1 MIVFFSRQR
10 VFAMLF
16 SIFVVITGVLFFVLS
31 PKESLPEIKLGFIII
46 KTIYPNSS
54 PEEVEKLVT
63 NPIEDSVKNIKGIKE
78 INSTSSEGASIIIL
92 SLNENIKNTESIIN
106 NIKSSISKINDLPQE
121 IIGPDVVEITTDEFP
136 ILQLS
141 ISGVD
146 DYLQLKKTVDL
157 LNDKILKIKGVARVE
172 KIGYW
177 DKVIYVNIDKEKLNN
192 YSLTVFSVINSIK
205 SRNFSIPV
213 GFKEFDGK
221 EFSIRT
227 ISEIK
232 QPEQIK
238 EIIVRANETGNV
250 TQIKDVADI
259 KIGFQEENL
268 KIKANGE
275 NAIIL
280 TIYKTRAE
288 DTMRINKEIFKLSN
302 EIKTILPQ
310 DIKINFFNDSSKFIK
325 DRIDLVNSNGLL
337 GGIFVFF
344 ILMIFIKPIIAFL
357 VAASIPIVFGLSL
370 ILIKALGLTYDMLSL
385 FGFVMAIGLIVD
397 NAIVLGENIYRYL
410 TKEKNM
416 ETAIQKGALEVF
428 KSVLASTLTTIA
440 SFFPLLLV
448 GGILGSFLRP
458 IPTVVIITI
467 SVSFV
472 VAYFILPA
480 LIRNYVKEQ
489 ENKFTLMQEKLIKKL
504 KDYYEKL
511 LMIVLKRKK
520 IFLFITF
527 ILLIFSF
534 YLGSIRGFSFFT
546 TQIDEIVIKITTK
559 PDFSLKETE
568 NIINKIEEICLNI
581 NKDDLDTVYTY
592 IGRQDGNSG
601 IPEIST
607 NLGQINIVLKLE
619 SQRKTKDINEIISF
633 LQEKIGNPEGVEQ
646 ITIGGVRREGGG
658 TRSDV
663 SIDIIGDDIEKIKKV
678 SEEIISVIKNEKG
691 IKKVFSDY
699 VEGKNEYR
707 IIIDEKKCA
716 ISAVSPSQ
724 IGIVL
729 RSYVS
734 GIEATNIDIEGE
746 KIKIILK
753 AEDTQIKNI
762 NKLIEL
768 SVPNNFGRNIPIKNL
783 VKIEENKTNKTIK
796 HKDTKNTIGVFA
808 TIDRK
813 HTNVAKINQG
823 IFKRIQ
829 KIKEQ
834 NPELIIQASGEF
846 KEMMEN
852 FKQIG
857 LAFLLALFIIYM
869 ILAVLFNSFIQP
881 FIMMIT
887 VPFGFIGVMFSLFI
901 HGLPIS
907 FAAFMGFVA
916 LTGVVVNNAII
927 LNDFVNKFK
936 NKTKDKEKAIIDA
949 CKTRLR
955 PIILTTLTTI
965 VGLIPIGYG
974 ILGSRDA
981 FLQPVAIV
989 FGWGLLF
996 SSFITLFIVPVI
1008 IYYLNKN

>member
-1 MIVFFSRQR
+1 MIEFFSRQH
-10 VFAMLF
+10 VFVILF
-16 SIFVVITGVLFFVLS
+16 SIFVILTGVLFFILS

-46 KTIYPNSS
+46 KTIYANSS
-54 PEEVEKLVT
+54 PEEVEKLIT

-106 NIKSSISKINDLPQE
+106 NIKSNISKINDLPQE

-141 ISGVD
+141 ISGSN
-146 DYLQLKKTVDL
+146 DYMQLKKTTDL

-172 KIGYW
+172 KIGYR
-177 DKVIYVNIDKEKLNN
+177 DKVIYVNLDKEKLNN
-192 YSLTVFSVINSIK
+192 YSLTIFSVINSIK
-205 SRNFSIPV
+205 SRNFSFPV

-221 EFSIRT
+221 EFSIKT

-238 EIIVRANETGNV
+238 EIIVRANESGNV
-250 TQIKDVADI
+250 TQIKDIADV
-259 KIGFQEENL
+259 KVGFQEENL

-280 TIYKTRAE
+280 TIYKARAE
-288 DTMRINKEIFKLSN
+288 DTMRINKEIFKISN

-310 DIKINFFNDSSKFIK
+310 EIKINFFNDSSKFIK

-357 VAASIPIVFGLSL
+357 VATSIPIVFGLSL
-370 ILIKALGLTYDMLSL
+370 IVIKALGLTYDMLSL

-397 NAIVLGENIYRYL
+397 NVIVLGENIYRYL
-410 TKEKNM
+410 IKEKNM
-416 ETAIQKGALEVF
+416 ETAVQKGSSEVF

-440 SFFPLLLV
+440 SFFPLIFI

-467 SVSFV
+467 AISFI

-480 LIRNYVKEQ
+480 LIRNYVKEE
-489 ENKFTLMQEKLIKKL
+489 ENKFTLLQEKLTEKL
-504 KDYYEKL
+504 KDSYEIL
-511 LMIVLKRKK
+511 LMAVLKRKK

-534 YLGSIRGFSFFT
+534 YLGSLRGFSFFT

-559 PDFSLKETE
+559 PEFSLKETE
-568 NIINKIEEICLNI
+568 NIINKIEKICSNI

-607 NLGQINIVLKLE
+607 NLGQINVVLKLE
-619 SQRKTKDINEIISF
+619 SKRKTKDINKIISF
-633 LQEKIGNPEGVEQ
+633 LQEKIGSPEDIEQ
-646 ITIGGVRREGGG
+646 ITISGVRREGGG
-658 TRSDV
+658 TRPDV
-663 SIDIIGDDIEKIKKV
+663 SIDIIGDDREKIKRV
-678 SEEIISVIKNEKG
+678 SEEIIAVIKNEKG
-691 IKKVFSDY
+691 IKKVFSDF
-699 VEGKNEYR
+699 VEGKKEYR
-707 IIIDEKKCA
+707 IVIDEKKCA
-716 ISAVSPSQ
+716 ISAVFPSQ
-724 IGIVL
+724 IGLVL
-729 RSYVS
+729 RSFIS
-734 GIEATNIDIEGE
+734 GIEATSINIDG
-746 KIKIILK
+746 KKTKVIIK
-753 AEDTQIKNI
+753 AEDLQIKNI
-762 NKLIEL
+762 NDLIKL

-783 VKIEENKTNKTIK
+783 VKIEESKTNKTIK

-813 HTNVAKINQG
+813 HTNVAKVNQE
-823 IFKRIQ
+823 IFKRIE
-829 KIKEQ
+829 KIKEK
-834 NPELIIQASGEF
+834 NPDLIIQASGEF

-852 FKQIG
+852 FKQLG
-857 LAFLLALFIIYM
+857 LAFLLTLFIIYM

-887 VPFGFIGVMFSLFI
+887 VPFGFIGVMLSLII
-901 HGLPIS
+901 HGFSIS

-936 NKTKDKEKAIIDA
+936 DKIQNKEKAIIDA

-965 VGLIPIGYG
+965 AGLIPIGYG

-989 FGWGLLF
+989 FSWGLLF

-1008 IYYLNKN
+1008 IYYLNNN

>member
-1 MIVFFSRQR
+1 MIEFFSRQH
-10 VFAMLF
+10 VFVILF
-16 SIFVVITGVLFFVLS
+16 SIFVILTGVLFFILS

-46 KTIYPNSS
+46 KTIYANSS
-54 PEEVEKLVT
+54 PEEVEKLIT

-106 NIKSSISKINDLPQE
+106 NIKSNISKINDLPQE

-141 ISGVD
+141 ISGSN
-146 DYLQLKKTVDL
+146 DYMQLKKTTDL

-172 KIGYW
+172 KIGYR
-177 DKVIYVNIDKEKLNN
+177 DKVIYVNLDKEKLNN
-192 YSLTVFSVINSIK
+192 YSLTIFSVINSIK
-205 SRNFSIPV
+205 SRNFSFPV

-221 EFSIRT
+221 EFSIKT

-238 EIIVRANETGNV
+238 EIIVRANESGNV
-250 TQIKDVADI
+250 TQIKDIADV
-259 KIGFQEENL
+259 KVGFQEENL

-280 TIYKTRAE
+280 TIYKARAE
-288 DTMRINKEIFKLSN
+288 DTMRINKEIFKISN

-310 DIKINFFNDSSKFIK
+310 EIKINFFNDSSKFIK

-357 VAASIPIVFGLSL
+357 VATSIPIVFGLAL
-370 ILIKALGLTYDMLSL
+370 IVIKALGLTYDMLSL

-397 NAIVLGENIYRYL
+397 NVIVLGENIYRYL
-410 TKEKNM
+410 IKEKNM
-416 ETAIQKGALEVF
+416 ETAVQKGSSEVF

-440 SFFPLLLV
+440 SFFPLIFI

-467 SVSFV
+467 AISFI

-480 LIRNYVKEQ
+480 LIRNYVKEE
-489 ENKFTLMQEKLIKKL
+489 ENKFTLLQEKLTEKL
-504 KDYYEKL
+504 KDSYEIL
-511 LMIVLKRKK
+511 LMAVLKRKK

-534 YLGSIRGFSFFT
+534 YLGSLRGFSFFT

-559 PDFSLKETE
+559 PEFSLKETE
-568 NIINKIEEICLNI
+568 NIINKIEKICSNI

-607 NLGQINIVLKLE
+607 NLGQINVVLKLE
-619 SQRKTKDINEIISF
+619 SKRKTKDINKIISF
-633 LQEKIGNPEGVEQ
+633 LQEKIGSPEDIEQ
-646 ITIGGVRREGGG
+646 ITISGVRREGGG
-658 TRSDV
+658 TRPDV
-663 SIDIIGDDIEKIKKV
+663 SIDIIGDDREKIKRV
-678 SEEIISVIKNEKG
+678 SEEIIAVIKNEKG
-691 IKKVFSDY
+691 IKKVFSDF
-699 VEGKNEYR
+699 VEGKKEYR
-707 IIIDEKKCA
+707 IVIDEKKCA
-716 ISAVSPSQ
+716 ISAVFPSQ
-724 IGIVL
+724 IGLVL
-729 RSYVS
+729 RSFIS
-734 GIEATNIDIEGE
+734 GIEATSINIDG
-746 KIKIILK
+746 KKTKVIIK
-753 AEDTQIKNI
+753 AEDLQIKNI
-762 NKLIEL
+762 NDLIKL

-783 VKIEENKTNKTIK
+783 VKIEESKTNKTIK

-813 HTNVAKINQG
+813 HTNVAKVNQE
-823 IFKRIQ
+823 IFKRIE

-834 NPELIIQASGEF
+834 NPDLIIQASGEF
-846 KEMMEN
+846 KEMIEN
-852 FKQIG
+852 FKQLG
-857 LAFLLALFIIYM
+857 LAFLLTLFIIYM

-887 VPFGFIGVMFSLFI
+887 VPFGFIGVMLSLII
-901 HGLPIS
+901 HGFSIS

-936 NKTKDKEKAIIDA
+936 DKIQNKEKAIIDA

-965 VGLIPIGYG
+965 AGLIPIGYG

-989 FGWGLLF
+989 FSWGLLF

-1008 IYYLNKN
+1008 IYYLNNN